1 MTKGVMKN
9 KIIYAIIVLAGGIFA
24 SCSTFSDDT
33 DPYGAVEGLKDL
45 SGAWK
50 IENVTRNN
58 IDITRSVDFSQF
70 TLHLLAD
77 GTYHI
82 ENYLPFVV
90 RQNGTWGI
98 DDPQYPFNLSF
109 KENGQAENMTVEL
122 KYPISNGER
131 KLFITLS
138 PGCSSNKYVY
148 QLIRTSK

>member
-1 MTKGVMKN
+1 MKHTF
-9 KIIYAIIVLAGGIFA
+9 IFALILLAAAIFA

-33 DPYGAVEGLKDL
+33 DPYGAVEGRKDL

-50 IENVTRNN
+50 IESVTRNN
-58 IDITRSVDFSQF
+58 IDITRAVDFSQF

-82 ENYLPFVV
+82 DNYLPFVV
-90 RQNGTWGI
+90 RQNGTWDI

-109 KENGQAENMTVEL
+109 KENGQAEPMTVEL

-131 KLFITLS
+131 RLFITLS

>member
-1 MTKGVMKN
+1 MKH
-9 KIIYAIIVLAGGIFA
+9 KIIRAIMVLAGGIVA
-24 SCSTFSDDT
+24 SCSTFSDNG
-33 DPYGAVEGLKDL
+33 DPYGTAEGVKDL

-50 IENVTRNN
+50 IESVTRNN
-58 IDITRSVDFSQF
+58 IDITRAVDFSQF

-82 ENYLPFVV
+82 DNYLPFVV

-109 KENGQAENMTVEL
+109 KENGQADGMTVEL
-122 KYPISNGER
+122 RYPISNGER

-148 QLIRTSK
+148 QMIRTSY

>member
-1 MTKGVMKN
+1 MTKGAMKH
-9 KIIYAIIVLAGGIFA
+9 KIIFAVIVLAGGIFA

-33 DPYGAVEGLKDL
+33 DPYGTVEGVKDL

-50 IENVTRNN
+50 IESVTRNN
-58 IDITRSVDFSQF
+58 IDITGAVDFSQF

-77 GTYHI
+77 GTYRI
-82 ENYLPFVV
+82 DNYLPFVV

>member
-58 IDITRSVDFSQF
+58 IDITRAVDFSQF
-70 TLHLLAD
+70 TLHLIAD

-109 KENGQAENMTVEL
+109 KENGQGENMTVEL

>member
-1 MTKGVMKN
+1 MKHT
-9 KIIYAIIVLAGGIFA
+9 IIFALILLAAAVFA

-33 DPYGAVEGLKDL
+33 HPYGAVEGRKDL

-50 IENVTRNN
+50 IESVTRNN
-58 IDITRSVDFSQF
+58 IDITPSVDFSQF

-82 ENYLPFVV
+82 DNYLPFVV
-90 RQNGTWGI
+90 RQNGTWAI

-109 KENGQAENMTVEL
+109 KENGQAEPMTVEL

-131 KLFITLS
+131 RLFITLS

>member
-1 MTKGVMKN
+1 MKN

-24 SCSTFSDDT
+24 SCSTFNDDT
-33 DPYGAVEGLKDL
+33 DPYGAVEGMKDL

-58 IDITRSVDFSQF
+58 IDITRAVDFSQF

-82 ENYLPFVV
+82 DNYLPFVV

-109 KENGQAENMTVEL
+109 KENGQGENMTVEL